1 MGRIIFQGLVFLVT
15 LLWVSVSLGQ
25 TLSLEWDP
33 NNDPNVAGYLVYY
46 QDGSPQ
52 PPFVGE
58 GALQGGSPID
68 TGPDNF
74 LDLDLPDDGRV
85 YYFAVT
91 AYDDA
96 GQESAYSNIVASR
109 PRPVLLTPVRASQ
122 LADPTVTFSWFHE
135 VTDPQTTYT
144 LIIGPEAEV
153 GEAGFFGYSGK
164 PGSAW
169 WLVALGMAGGWF
181 LVFRLRRGTLCQML
195 LVSIL
200 GASLVTACG
209 GGGEFDDLINNG
221 NVPVGEVGSG
231 PVGADSGD
239 STVPSEEIDPPLEE
253 GSSTP
258 EDPVDPSDESTIP
271 TDTGSLP
278 DVEMPVVETFFISG
292 ISDQFIDVVG
302 LEPGQT
308 YYWKIVAVDGQG
320 QEIESEVFH
329 FTTAN

>member
-221 NVPVGEVGSG
+221 
-231 PVGADSGD
+231 
-239 STVPSEEIDPPLEE
+239 
-253 GSSTP
+253 
-258 EDPVDPSDESTIP
+258 PSDESTIP